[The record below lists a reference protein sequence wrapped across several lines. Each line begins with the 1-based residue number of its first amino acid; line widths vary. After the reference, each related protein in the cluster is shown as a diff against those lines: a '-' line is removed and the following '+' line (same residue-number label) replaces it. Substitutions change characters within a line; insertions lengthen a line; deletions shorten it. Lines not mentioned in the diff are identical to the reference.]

1 MNATESALEL
11 AIAHGDFS
19 ETSDLLDAV
28 PKLLNIRFDD
38 NIGLTPLMW
47 ACRNR
52 HSTIVEL
59 LLKRG
64 AQVNALNP
72 VDNAGEG
79 GNSALWF
86 AAQGALPGGVAVAK
100 LLLDY
105 GADIDTQCE
114 HKTSAFHM
122 AVSWVNLELV
132 QFLLTKGANHS
143 LENENG
149 RTALEEIKY
158 RFEIE
163 KSQPSATEEMK
174 QFMARAPRLIDFL
187 ETLHRIKSPK

>member
-1 MNATESALEL
+1 MNATESALEI

-52 HSTIVEL
+52 HSSIVEL

-72 VDNAGEG
+72 VDAAGEG
-79 GNSALWF
+79 GNTALWF
-86 AAQGALPGGVAVAK
+86 AAQGDSSGGVAVAK

-114 HKTSAFHM
+114 HRTSAFHM
-122 AVSWVNLELV
+122 AVSWVNLELA

-149 RTALEEIKY
+149 RTALQEIKN
-158 RFEIE
+158 RFETA

-174 QFMARAPRLIDFL
+174 HFLARAPRIIDFL
-187 ETLHRIKSPK
+187 ETLHRIKTPR

>member
-19 ETSDLLDAV
+19 ETSDLLDSV

-64 AQVNALNP
+64 AQVNTLNQ
-72 VDNAGEG
+72 VDSAGEG
-79 GNSALWF
+79 GNTALWF
-86 AAQGALPGGVAVAK
+86 AAQGAAQGRRRRSQIPTGLRGR
-100 LLLDY
+100 
-105 GADIDTQCE
+105 ISTR
-114 HKTSAFHM
+114 
-122 AVSWVNLELV
+122 N
-132 QFLLTKGANHS
+132 ANI
-143 LENENG
+143 
-149 RTALEEIKY
+149 RRALFIW
-158 RFEIE
+158 RF
-163 KSQPSATEEMK
+163 
-174 QFMARAPRLIDFL
+174 RG
-187 ETLHRIKSPK
+187 

>member
-72 VDNAGEG
+72 VDSAGEG
-79 GNSALWF
+79 GNTALWF
-86 AAQGALPGGVAVAK
+86 AAQGASPGVVAVAK

-114 HKTSAFHM
+114 HKTSTFHM

-132 QFLLTKGANHS
+132 QFLLSKGANHS

-149 RTALEEIKY
+149 RTALQEIKY
-158 RFEIE
+158 RFEIA

-174 QFMARAPRLIDFL
+174 QFMARAPRMIDFL
-187 ETLHRIKSPK
+187 ETLHRIKTPK